1 MEITAK
7 PRRRGRLRAMR
18 AVLVTGALL
27 VVALLIPPAL
37 GMETHVVGDH
47 AMSGTHS
54 RGSLVFDEQV
64 SRTRL
69 DVDDVI
75 TFVPPGADSAEGAV
89 TRRIVA
95 IDDTVIRTR
104 GDAAAAADPWRLRQT
119 DGDLERVVFSVP
131 WAGYPVIALGALS
144 IPPWTPAALLLAL
157 ALGLVLLRRAARPI
171 VHPDPPAPDPA
182 VAAPVGASVRRPLA

>member
-7 PRRRGRLRAMR
+7 PRRGGGLRAIR
-18 AVLVTGALL
+18 VALVTGALL
-27 VVALLIPPAL
+27 VIALLIPPAL

-47 AMSGTHS
+47 AMSGTHA

-64 SRTRL
+64 SLTRL

-75 TFVPPGADSAEGAV
+75 TFVPPGRDPAEGTV

-95 IDDTVIRTR
+95 IDDQVIRTR
-104 GDAAAAADPWRLRQT
+104 GDAAVAADPWRLPLT

-144 IPPWTPAALLLAL
+144 IPPWAPAVLLVGLAV
-157 ALGLVLLRRAARPI
+157 GLVPLRRAARPG
-171 VHPDPPAPDPA
+171 VPFE
-182 VAAPVGASVRRPLA
+182 APVPDLAVTAPRGVTARRPLA